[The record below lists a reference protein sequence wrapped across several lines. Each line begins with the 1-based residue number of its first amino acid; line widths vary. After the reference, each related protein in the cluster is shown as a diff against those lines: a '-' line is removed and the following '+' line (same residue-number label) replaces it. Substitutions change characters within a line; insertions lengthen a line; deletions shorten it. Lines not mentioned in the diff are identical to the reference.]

1 MHRRRQEEK
10 RVEEMLQQ
18 HRRKIMKEDALF
30 DFDDSVDN
38 LSAVSEKYAP
48 QAAKTSDLK
57 QKLSQV

>member
-1 MHRRRQEEK
+1 
-10 RVEEMLQQ
+10 
-18 HRRKIMKEDALF
+18 MKEDALF